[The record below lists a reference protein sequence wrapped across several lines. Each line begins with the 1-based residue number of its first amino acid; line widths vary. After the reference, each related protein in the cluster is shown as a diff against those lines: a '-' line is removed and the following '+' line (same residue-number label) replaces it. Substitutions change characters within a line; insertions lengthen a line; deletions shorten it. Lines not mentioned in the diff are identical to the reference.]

1 MKLSTPVPIT
11 NLPLLIDY
19 NSKMLLL
26 GSCFTEHIGSKL
38 NFYGFEVAVNPF
50 GIVFNST
57 SLRILVQRAIKN
69 QIFTLEDCTNHY
81 SYFCHSDLNSK
92 HPEQLVLNLNN
103 ALHELRASLK
113 TATHLFLTLGTAWVY
128 RHIEKDSI
136 VANCHKQP
144 QHVFKK
150 ELLSIEAMTLD
161 LKIISELTQQINP
174 DVSITYT
181 LSPVRHVKDGFIEN
195 QRSKSRLHEAIQNQ
209 IDVTNASYFPAY
221 EIAMDELR
229 DYRFYA
235 RDMLHLNELGIDFIW
250 SRFRESGINNNTLPK
265 QKAIEK
271 YRNLSNHKASDVA
284 THQQLINK
292 VKEELA
298 SLYPDLHL

>member
-11 NLPLLIDY
+11 NLPFLIDY
-19 NSKMLLL
+19 HSKMVFL

-38 NFYGFEVAVNPF
+38 NFYGFKVAVNPF

-57 SLRILVQRAIKN
+57 SLRILLQRAVKN
-69 QIFTLEDCTNHY
+69 QIFTLEECTKHY
-81 SYFCHSDLNSK
+81 SYLCHSDLNSK
-92 HPEQLVLNLNN
+92 NPEQLVLNLNT

-128 RHIEKDSI
+128 S
-136 VANCHKQP
+136 HKQP

-150 ELLSIEAMTLD
+150 ELLSIEAITLD
-161 LKIISELTQQINP
+161 LKLISELAQQINP
-174 DVSITYT
+174 DISITYT
-181 LSPVRHVKDGFIEN
+181 LSPVRHIKDGFIEN

-209 IDVTNASYFPAY
+209 IDIKNASYFPAY

-250 SRFRESGINNNTLPK
+250 SRFRESGIDNNTLPK

-271 YRNLSNHKASDVA
+271 YRNLSNHKAIDVA
-284 THQQLINK
+284 THQQLIAK

>member
-11 NLPLLIDY
+11 NLPFSIDY
-19 NSKMLLL
+19 NSKVVLL

-38 NFYGFEVAVNPF
+38 AFYGFNVAINPF

-57 SLRILVQRAIKN
+57 SLRILIERGVKN
-69 QIFTLEDCTNHY
+69 QIFTLEDCTKHF
-81 SYFCHSDLNSK
+81 SYLCHSDLNSK
-92 HPEQLVLNLNN
+92 DTEQLVLNLNN
-103 ALHELRASLK
+103 ALQELRASLK
-113 TATHLFLTLGTAWVY
+113 TATHLLITLGTAWVY
-128 RHIEKDSI
+128 RHTEKNII

-144 QHVFKK
+144 QHTFKK
-150 ELLSIEAMTLD
+150 ELLSIEAITLD
-161 LKIISELTQQINP
+161 LKLISEWMQQINP
-174 DVSITYT
+174 DISITYT

-195 QRSKSRLHEAIQNQ
+195 QRSKSRLHESIQNQ
-209 IDVTNASYFPAY
+209 VDVKNASYFPAY

-235 RDMLHLNELGIDFIW
+235 RDMLHLNDLGIDFIW

-265 QKAIEK
+265 QKAIEQ
-271 YRNLSNHKASDVA
+271 YRNLSNHKPSDA
-284 THQQLINK
+284 RAHQQLIAK
-292 VKEELA
+292 VKGELA